1 MLPPGQEAH
10 RVERAS
16 RVPRASS
23 QIARVEGHSPRRSV
37 RSLVTTARDSRATTV
52 TDGANPSIWSNGLRA
67 SPSTACPFELP
78 NYVVGRAATKQAAGL
93 LVGTVWPQVSTS
105 CTSFA
110 VATVGCMSARSRRSG
125 GRAQTTA
132 RGAAFTAARRP
143 VSLIYFEGYSSR
155 REAMERDLQV
165 KQWSAAKKSALVAGD
180 LEQVHRS
187 SRCRQRRCK

>member
-1 MLPPGQEAH
+1 M
-10 RVERAS
+10 
-16 RVPRASS
+16 PRASS

-110 VATVGCMSARSRRSG
+110 VATVGCMSARPRISPLGWPRTNDGKG
-125 GRAQTTA
+125 GGVHCRAPASQSDLLRGILEPKGSDGA
-132 RGAAFTAARRP
+132 RPPG
-143 VSLIYFEGYSSR
+143 
-155 REAMERDLQV
+155 EAMERGEEV
-165 KQWSAAKKSALVAGD
+165 GARG
-180 LEQVHRS
+180 
-187 SRCRQRRCK
+187 RRPRTGTPVEPVPSTPM